1 MRGLQGP
8 LPTILRIAPIRVI
21 EKRRGKAIGKGPA
34 KEAPMGARAVYI
46 ANCHGRMERGAR
58 VFLLRNNATVMKSNG
73 EYFAYA
79 MGIAEN
85 TTLKE

>member
-1 MRGLQGP
+1 
-8 LPTILRIAPIRVI
+8 
-21 EKRRGKAIGKGPA
+21 
-34 KEAPMGARAVYI
+34 MGARAVYI